1 MKKILSIVVLLSVF
15 LVGCNKENV
24 NGTGSG
30 ANANNRNVGAS
41 ASDLL
46 SGNKFTSI
54 NIEIVYMPGF
64 APDAMALSNLTTF
77 INTYASKPSGV
88 QITQRQIPASG
99 KTKLT
104 LADINSIESSNRTVF
119 TSGNSISVYLLYAD
133 ADYIE
138 NNVLAVAYKNTSIT
152 IFGKT
157 VVSNSG
163 GLNQTSRTRLESAG
177 VLHEMGHLLG
187 LVNLGSTMQV
197 NHEDA
202 AHVKH
207 CNNTACLM
215 YFATQTNM
223 IGGGVFSG
231 AIPELDQNCKN
242 DLKANGGK

>member
-1 MKKILSIVVLLSVF
+1 MF

-104 LADINSIESSNRTVF
+104 LADINSIESSNW
-119 TSGNSISVYLLYAD
+119 
-133 ADYIE
+133 
-138 NNVLAVAYKNTSIT
+138 
-152 IFGKT
+152 
-157 VVSNSG
+157 
-163 GLNQTSRTRLESAG
+163 
-177 VLHEMGHLLG
+177 
-187 LVNLGSTMQV
+187 
-197 NHEDA
+197 
-202 AHVKH
+202 
-207 CNNTACLM
+207 
-215 YFATQTNM
+215 
-223 IGGGVFSG
+223 
-231 AIPELDQNCKN
+231 
-242 DLKANGGK
+242 